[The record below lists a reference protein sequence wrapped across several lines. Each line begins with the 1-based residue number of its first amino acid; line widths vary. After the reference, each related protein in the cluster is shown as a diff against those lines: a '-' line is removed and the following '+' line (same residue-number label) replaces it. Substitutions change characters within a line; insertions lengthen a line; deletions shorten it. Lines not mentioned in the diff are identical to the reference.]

1 MFKRLRVIPSY
12 YFGSLVLLAGFAGC
26 GGSGGN
32 GDSDQGPI
40 ARPPTVT
47 LTSTAETIELGG
59 SFTLNWSVVS
69 STACEASVGWDG
81 NKESSGAQS
90 ITPTSVG
97 TYRYVLTCSNVD
109 GSTLK
114 DVSVEVIDT
123 DTLFRVKVIDG
134 YIDGA
139 NVFVDFN
146 WNLRQDEGE
155 PSAVNDGEGNYS
167 FPKNAGEFAAIN
179 EASFECAR
187 NRIQV
192 AEVPIGAIDQD
203 RGLVEEAFTMFY
215 IPGGLPLSSGNS
227 EALPGE
233 GINISPFTGLFLDIV
248 AEEKTRLGIEA
259 IELADGCASEAN
271 LLAEGII
278 SSVKS
283 FVQSLESDYAITL
296 AALYEDYLTSNNAER
311 AAKAEKIVNFLK
323 AADGIKQSIITRHS
337 SNLPEGYRPYV
348 GLSKAASDRLFGS
361 QEIKLL
367 EVSVGLY
374 FDGQPD
380 SENWY
385 PSEILQATELKL
397 LENGQIVDFACSLDG
412 LESCTTLEPDYE
424 NIINSLKSYVGYSGF
439 KNETLLSGVTVT
451 SQIREEIDSSASDSV
466 RCDSVAQLI
475 YDEPLAVCEA
485 IGCPSK
491 AEYQVQINH
500 NLGFS
505 YPDRCDQIN
514 ESFLY
519 AFIDEKHQWAQP
531 NSDGNSREILSVQY
545 SLNLNSEVYPSPP
558 VDFLGDQVKEI
569 DHQNVYEFI
578 KTLFVEMDETAI
590 AVYALLLK
598 ENEFLNLARTTFD
611 GGGSEKERF
620 DYMVTDSATSCR
632 EQTWNSEE
640 GWSVKALT
648 EGAAAFAACAEFI
661 SDFSP

>member
-97 TYRYVLTCSNVD
+97 TYRYALTCSNAD

-167 FPKNAGEFAAIN
+167 FPKNGGEFAAIN

-271 LLAEGII
+271 LLAEGVI

-296 AALYEDYLTSNNAER
+296 AALYEDYLALNNAER

-424 NIINSLKSYVGYSGF
+424 NIINSLKSYVSYSGF

-611 GGGSEKERF
+611 GSGSEKERF
-620 DYMVTDSATSCR
+620 DYIVTDSATSCR

>member
-1 MFKRLRVIPSY
+1 MFKRLRVIPLH
-12 YFGSLVLLAGFAGC
+12 YFGSLVLLASFAGC
-26 GGSGGN
+26 GGGGGN
-32 GDSDQGPI
+32 ENSDQEPI

-47 LTSTAETIELGG
+47 LASTAETIELGG
-59 SFTLNWSVVS
+59 SFTLNWSAVS

-97 TYRYVLTCSNVD
+97 TYRYVLTCSNAD

-146 WNLRQDEGE
+146 WNLRQDEDE

-167 FPKNAGEFAAIN
+167 FPKNGGEFAAIN

-227 EALPGE
+227 EALPSE

-271 LLAEGII
+271 LLAEGVI

-283 FVQSLESDYAITL
+283 FVQSLESNYAITL
-296 AALYEDYLTSNNAER
+296 AALYEDYLASNNAER

-337 SNLPEGYRPYV
+337 SNLPEGYKPYV

-424 NIINSLKSYVGYSGF
+424 NIINSLKSYVSYSGF

-545 SLNLNSEVYPSPP
+545 SLNLNSEVYPSLP

-578 KTLFVEMDETAI
+578 KTLFVQMDETAI

-620 DYMVTDSATSCR
+620 DYIVTDSATSCR

-661 SDFSP
+661 GDFSP

>member
-1 MFKRLRVIPSY
+1 
-12 YFGSLVLLAGFAGC
+12 
-26 GGSGGN
+26 
-32 GDSDQGPI
+32 
-40 ARPPTVT
+40 
-47 LTSTAETIELGG
+47 
-59 SFTLNWSVVS
+59 
-69 STACEASVGWDG
+69 
-81 NKESSGAQS
+81 
-90 ITPTSVG
+90 
-97 TYRYVLTCSNVD
+97 
-109 GSTLK
+109 
-114 DVSVEVIDT
+114 
-123 DTLFRVKVIDG
+123 
-134 YIDGA
+134 
-139 NVFVDFN
+139 
-146 WNLRQDEGE
+146 
-155 PSAVNDGEGNYS
+155 
-167 FPKNAGEFAAIN
+167 
-179 EASFECAR
+179 
-187 NRIQV
+187 
-192 AEVPIGAIDQD
+192 
-203 RGLVEEAFTMFY
+203 
-215 IPGGLPLSSGNS
+215 
-227 EALPGE
+227 
-233 GINISPFTGLFLDIV
+233 
-248 AEEKTRLGIEA
+248 
-259 IELADGCASEAN
+259 
-271 LLAEGII
+271 
-278 SSVKS
+278 
-283 FVQSLESDYAITL
+283 
-296 AALYEDYLTSNNAER
+296 
-311 AAKAEKIVNFLK
+311 
-323 AADGIKQSIITRHS
+323 
-337 SNLPEGYRPYV
+337 
-348 GLSKAASDRLFGS
+348 
-361 QEIKLL
+361 
-367 EVSVGLY
+367 
-374 FDGQPD
+374 
-380 SENWY
+380 
-385 PSEILQATELKL
+385 
-397 LENGQIVDFACSLDG
+397 
-412 LESCTTLEPDYE
+412 
-424 NIINSLKSYVGYSGF
+424 
-439 KNETLLSGVTVT
+439 LSGVTVT